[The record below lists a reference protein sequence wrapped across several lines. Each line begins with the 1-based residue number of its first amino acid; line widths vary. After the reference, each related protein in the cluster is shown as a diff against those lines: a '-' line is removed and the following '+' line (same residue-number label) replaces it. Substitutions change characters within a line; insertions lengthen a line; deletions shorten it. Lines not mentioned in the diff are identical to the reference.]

1 MWIMTFNYQQKTPD
15 IQVLSFHNAG
25 NLGRY
30 IAINS
35 RLDQDLKA
43 SLQVRLFEL
52 RMFFFVLTMIK
63 QRFGM
68 VYTLNYDVLDAKD

>member
-1 MWIMTFNYQQKTPD
+1 MTFNYQQKTPD